1 MSNLIKMNLKRNLK
15 MTSVL
20 FLRSEIVLKKEDY
33 LIK

>member
-20 FLRSEIVLKKEDY
+20 FLRSEKVLKKEDY